1 MQQISRSDLFFI
13 ICIVLT
19 IYGLYVFINDY
30 INNSVNIF
38 SFTFLIIGLIIF
50 IILIIFRKHFKGFF

>member
-1 MQQISRSDLFFI
+1 MKYISKSDLFFI
-13 ICIVLT
+13 ICIIFL
-19 IYGLYVFINDY
+19 IYGLYIFLNDY
-30 INNSVNIF
+30 LINSVNIF